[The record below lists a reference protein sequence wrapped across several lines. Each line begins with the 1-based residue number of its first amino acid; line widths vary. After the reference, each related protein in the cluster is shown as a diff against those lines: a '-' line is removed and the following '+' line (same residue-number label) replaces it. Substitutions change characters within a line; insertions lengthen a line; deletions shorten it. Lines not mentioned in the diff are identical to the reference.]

1 VAIPAELPFKVRSEA
16 KSKRRQ
22 FKPVKKIIEGEGY
35 DKMPLDVPTS
45 ASHPPSSTHPLSEP
59 RCCTFEAGGWH
70 VQIFEWCGACG
81 GGAVAFRV
89 GRAAL
94 RLKLT
99 LHDSACRYTGIEA
112 PPSLLPA
119 KKYCDLT
126 GLEAK
131 YTDPKSK
138 LRYFS
143 ATEYA
148 QVCLAG
154 CVFGFAV

>member
-1 VAIPAELPFKVRSEA
+1 
-16 KSKRRQ
+16 
-22 FKPVKKIIEGEGY
+22 
-35 DKMPLDVPTS
+35 M
-45 ASHPPSSTHPLSEP
+45 
-59 RCCTFEAGGWH
+59 
-70 VQIFEWCGACG
+70 
-81 GGAVAFRV
+81 

-148 QVCLAG
+148 QVRLARH
-154 CVFGFAV
+154 VLWFAVWDSGIFSRFASEKENERLKLVHWLT